1 MAGRRRV
8 SRAED
13 SDYTTIPT
21 DLTWQTSG
29 KAQESDSELVQI
41 FRFLDLPS
49 EVRNLSYGKLFTNTG
64 HKLESGRRY
73 LPTRSSKKPTKGWK
87 LTERWR
93 RAEAALPR
101 IGEMYEKAGVLVHMN
116 LIRTCA

>member
-21 DLTWQTSG
+21 DLIWQTSG

-87 LTERWR
+87 LTERWC

-101 IGEMYEKAGVLVHMN
+101 IGGMDEKAGVLVHMN